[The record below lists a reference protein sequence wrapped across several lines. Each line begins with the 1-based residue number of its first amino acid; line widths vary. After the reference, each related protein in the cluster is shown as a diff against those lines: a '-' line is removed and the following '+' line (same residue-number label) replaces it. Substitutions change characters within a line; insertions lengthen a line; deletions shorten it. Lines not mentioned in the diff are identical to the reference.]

1 MTDAQIT
8 GLLAQYQA
16 GLEAE
21 LSLLDRLETLA
32 TRQRDASETCNFEA
46 LGAASDERDRT
57 MSALVVIEH
66 ELKPIRQ
73 VIAER
78 RESLAELSAFEAV
91 AALHRHAAQRVT
103 AIVGTDARALA
114 ALKEAEQARRFAAMA
129 LEQGENTLAAY
140 RRVVAPAPEHASLIS
155 RKG

>member
-1 MTDAQIT
+1 MTEAQVT

-21 LSLLDRLETLA
+21 LALLDRLESLA
-32 TRQRDASETCNFEA
+32 GRQRDASELGNFEA
-46 LGAASDERDRT
+46 LGVASDERDRT
-57 MSALVVIEH
+57 MAALVTIEH

-73 VIAER
+73 VIAEQ
-78 RESLAELSAFEAV
+78 REALAATTAFEVV

-103 AIVGTDARALA
+103 AIVGTDERALA
-114 ALKEAEQARRFAAMA
+114 ALKEAERARRFAAMT
-129 LEQGENTLAAY
+129 LEQGEATLAAY
-140 RRVVAPAPEHASLIS
+140 RRVVAPAPAHASLFS

>member
-1 MTDAQIT
+1 MTDAQIA

-21 LSLLDRLETLA
+21 LSLLDRLELLA
-32 TRQRDASETCNFEA
+32 TRQQEASEAGDFTALAEA
-46 LGAASDERDRT
+46 TDERDRT

-73 VIAER
+73 VIAEK
-78 RESLAELSAFEAV
+78 RESLTELAAFESV

-114 ALKEAEQARRFAAMA
+114 ALKQAEQARRFAAMA

-140 RRVVAPAPEHASLIS
+140 RRVVAPAPAHASLFS